1 MVSLIYKII
10 NSSDLD
16 MEPLYVYYSG
26 QLENVKVFPD
36 SHDTLSEIWTSG
48 AINRLLGFTLE
59 DEWWMR
65 IGRRVIG
72 QKACK

>member
-1 MVSLIYKII
+1 MKSQRSNPYPNIFYPIFLKVCILIFNEKTVTKTMVSLIYKII

-36 SHDTLSEIWTSG
+36 SHDTLSEI
-48 AINRLLGFTLE
+48 
-59 DEWWMR
+59 
-65 IGRRVIG
+65 
-72 QKACK
+72 